1 MQANT
6 MNSGHWK
13 LYALALGLA
22 ADYDFMDR
30 MARMGGTA
38 DDNGHAPTTS
48 GDPSTYETE
57 MTALLKQVV
66 DNPAVRLVQ

>member
-1 MQANT
+1 MQANN
-6 MNSGHWK
+6 MNLGHWH

-30 MARMGGTA
+30 MARMGNTA
-38 DDNGHAPTTS
+38 DDNGQAPRTS

-66 DNPAVRLVQ
+66 DNPQVRLVQ